1 MIGVCILRYGNRC
14 PYFWYY
20 CIVVTFN
27 LCRLVVIL
35 AERHGHLIQ
44 SSFLVETL
52 KGQVKRF
59 LDEGNDVNSADEFFN
74 GAISHGGV
82 PSVITK
88 LCSVQGDIKG
98 GCAHSNMHVFYF

>member
-1 MIGVCILRYGNRC
+1 MIGVCILRCGNRC

-20 CIVVTFN
+20 CIVVTLN

-35 AERHGHLIQ
+35 AERHGYLIQ

-59 LDEGNDVNSADEFFN
+59 LDEGNHVNSADEFF
-74 GAISHGGV
+74 
-82 PSVITK
+82 
-88 LCSVQGDIKG
+88 
-98 GCAHSNMHVFYF
+98 